1 MNTSWAIPILL
12 VWLTYL
18 CVTFAIDR
26 ATPAPTVTDD
36 EGKRVRCGKVYGA
49 DGWPGFRTTA

>member
-36 EGKRVRCGKVYGA
+36 GGES
-49 DGWPGFRTTA
+49 